1 MRARRASRD
10 WRDADAPTCA
20 ERCLVTEIGRRV
32 ARPGPNPELTVMST
46 QDIANDL
53 VALCKAGKFDEAGEK
68 YWADDVLSVEAMPG
82 DMAQMRGKEAARGKG
97 EWWADAHEIH
107 SSEVEGPYVNG
118 DQFVVRFKMDLTQKA
133 SGERIKMDEVGLY
146 TVKNGKIA
154 EERFFYGE

>member
-1 MRARRASRD
+1 
-10 WRDADAPTCA
+10 
-20 ERCLVTEIGRRV
+20 
-32 ARPGPNPELTVMST
+32 MST

-53 VALCKAGKFDEAGEK
+53 VALCKAGKFSEAGEK

-82 DMAQMRGKEAARGKG
+82 DMEQMRGKEAARGKG

-118 DQFVVRFKMDLTQKA
+118 DQFVVRFKMDLTQTA